1 MNNESTLSNRT
12 DSVNESF
19 EATMTWRDALSL
31 AVALPASALAVIGY
45 WTGALG
51 GWAAITLLAISSM
64 IAILQNFL
72 YAEMSSMFPDRSG
85 GVAVYAFEAW
95 KDIFRP
101 IGALAAAG
109 YWIGWSF
116 GLAANALV
124 IGELVQAQWFS
135 SSGTLELGFLELG
148 LGHLIA
154 VATLAIVWLL
164 NVFGIKPAVRVSY
177 VVNALVIAVMVAV
190 LAASLIQGKLNLSNL
205 TWSLDSS
212 DAPAFVVACV
222 WLFLM
227 GWTVYGTEIAAT
239 FTPEYRDPRHDVPKA
254 LTAAGLSSL
263 AIFILMP
270 LVAAGTVGEAEIAS
284 NPLGFNVVLFDAL
297 FGSAGSLAIVVLCL
311 AMLNLMSVATADS
324 GRALFGMARSGLTIR
339 QLGILNRAHV
349 PARAMT
355 VGLVINIGLVLLI
368 GNLLG
373 VIFASNLGYM
383 IAVVFALSG
392 YVLLRRADITPDR
405 KFRLPRIWNLI
416 AIALTLVNLTFL
428 LVAATHPALTGYG
441 GWKEEIIGFS
451 VLALALAMY
460 WYRRAVQDRGV
471 PSMQK

>member
-1 MNNESTLSNRT
+1 
-12 DSVNESF
+12 
-19 EATMTWRDALSL
+19 MTWRDALSL
-31 AVALPASALAVIGY
+31 AIALPASALAVIGY

-51 GWAAITLLAISSM
+51 GWAAITLLAISSV

-72 YAEMSSMFPDRSG
+72 YAEMSSMFPDKSG

-95 KDIFRP
+95 KRIFRP

-109 YWIGWSF
+109 YWVGWSF

-135 SSGTLELGFLELG
+135 NTGTVDLGFLELG
-148 LGHLIA
+148 LGHVIA
-154 VATLAIVWLL
+154 VAALATVWLL
-164 NVFGIKPAVRVSY
+164 NVFGIKPALRVSY
-177 VVNALVIAVMVAV
+177 VINTLVVAVMIAVAVASIAQRQ
-190 LAASLIQGKLNLSNL
+190 LDLSNL
-205 TWSLDSS
+205 TWSLDST

-239 FTPEYRDPRHDVPKA
+239 FTPEYKNPRSDVPKA
-254 LTAAGLSSL
+254 LTAAGLTSL

-270 LVAAGTVGEAEIAS
+270 LVAAGTVGEAEIVS
-284 NPLGFNVVLFDAL
+284 NPLGFNVILFEQL
-297 FGSAGSLAIVVLCL
+297 FGWAGSLAIVVLCL

-324 GRALFGMARSGLTIR
+324 GRALFGMAQSGLTIR
-339 QLGILNRAHV
+339 QFGVLNRSHV

-355 VGLVINIGLVLLI
+355 AGLVINVGLVLFI

-383 IAVVFALSG
+383 IAVVSALSG
-392 YVLLRRADITPDR
+392 YIILRRANIKPDR
-405 KFRLPRIWNLI
+405 SFRLPRIFNVVA
-416 AIALTLVNLTFL
+416 AILCLANLTFL
-428 LVAATHPALTGYG
+428 AIAATHPSLTGYG
-441 GWKEEIIGFS
+441 GWKEEIIGLG

-460 WYRRAVQDRGV
+460 WYRQAVQDRNIPATV
-471 PSMQK
+471 